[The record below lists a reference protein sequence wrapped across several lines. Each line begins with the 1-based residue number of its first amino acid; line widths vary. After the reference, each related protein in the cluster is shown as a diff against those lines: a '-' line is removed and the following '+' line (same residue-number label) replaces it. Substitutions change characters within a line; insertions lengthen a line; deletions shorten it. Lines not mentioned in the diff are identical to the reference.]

1 MSKIPSKIKIGWKD
15 VDIDIIKTSFIKE
28 TTDYWG
34 QYNNRTNKI
43 EIQEEAPDIDKANTL
58 LHEVLHA
65 ILYHS
70 SLNQPGGPLREDE
83 AEEQAVNS
91 ISNWLMGVF
100 TDNPWFLDYLKDT
113 IHGNKK
119 SK

>member
-1 MSKIPSKIKIGWKD
+1 MSKIPNKVKVGWKD
-15 VDIDIIKTSFIKE
+15 VDIEIVKSSFIKE
-28 TTDYWG
+28 TADYWG

-43 EIQEEAPDIDKANTL
+43 EIQEEAPSLDKANTL

-65 ILYHS
+65 IVYHS

-83 AEEQAVNS
+83 SEEQTVNS
-91 ISNWLMGVF
+91 MANWLMGVF
-100 TDNPWFLDYLKDT
+100 TDNPWFLDYLKDS
-113 IHGNKK
+113 IHGKKK